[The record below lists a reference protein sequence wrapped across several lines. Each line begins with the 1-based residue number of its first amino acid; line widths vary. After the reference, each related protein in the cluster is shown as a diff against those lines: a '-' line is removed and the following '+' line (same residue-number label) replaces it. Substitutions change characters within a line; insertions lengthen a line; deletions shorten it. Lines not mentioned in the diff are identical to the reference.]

1 MPADHRLD
9 LNLFRVLDAIYVHG
23 GISAAARALHLT
35 QPAVTHALNRLRAH
49 FDDPLFIRQ
58 GNRVVPTERTRSVI
72 ADVQRHLN
80 GLQGAA
86 RAQAAF
92 DPATL
97 DLSVTI
103 GCRDVLESIA
113 LPALVAALAH
123 EAPGLRLVSR
133 RVPIQEIVR
142 GLESGALDLVIERR
156 VQAGPRIASE
166 YLLDESLVVAMRR
179 DHPLASQPLRRHDYF
194 AARHVAVSSLGEPQ
208 SLDALLGNDGRFRQ
222 IQLVCQHYFAACQVA
237 AAGDLLLTLPRS
249 YALRMTGLVPLAI
262 RPLPLRLKPFP
273 ILAYWHESRATDHA
287 HRWFRERLTALVRGC
302 VPDAA
307 DAADA
312 ADAQDGT
319 PAA

>member
-49 FDDPLFIRQ
+49 FDDPLFVRQ

-97 DLSVTI
+97 DLNVTV

-133 RVPIQEIVR
+133 RVPIQEIGR
-142 GLESGALDLVIERR
+142 GLESGALDLVI
-156 VQAGPRIASE
+156 GNWPKPDPRFARDDLFS
-166 YLLDESLVVAMRR
+166 DTVVCLMR
-179 DHPLASQPLRRHDYF
+179 DSHPLAQATLTR
-194 AARHVAVSSLGEPQ
+194 
-208 SLDALLGNDGRFRQ
+208 DA
-222 IQLVCQHYFAACQVA
+222 YA
-237 AAGDLLLTLPRS
+237 AAAHLAPTPYTGDKRNAIEIGLARAGLTRRIVTTLP
-249 YALRMTGLVPLAI
+249 YFGLVPQVLLQSDLIFTTTRRFATHYAQL
-262 RPLPLRLKPFP
+262 LPLVVVAPPVPFP
-273 ILAYWHESRATDHA
+273 RIRSYLLTHPQPDRPTDIAWLRALMQSVSG
-287 HRWFRERLTALVRGC
+287 ELTAARG
-302 VPDAA
+302 ARRR
-307 DAADA
+307 
-312 ADAQDGT
+312 
-319 PAA
+319 